1 MNLPITSRIKRSPF
15 KEKDPKNKKAK
26 ASSIV
31 EGGTTTKNVSTTTT
45 SENPK
50 LTSFKERCGK
60 FGGKNS
66 AAAAAAGCVWSDDAK
81 DPDPITTTVDK
92 EVVVKKPDEIISTDL
107 YEERKQDVLNPAEVN
122 RFKRATNMTTRN
134 VRRTGDK
141 QDKIKR
147 SLSKFNKYDTD
158 KDGKISDKERSSMS
172 TGFLGFGNK
181 QKKYDKLKR
190 RETETSQE
198 MEQFSSAQENQ
209 ARSQKSGR
217 RWKSQIK
224 TDDELKTKGQYTD
237 KEQLQMA
244 KDKLAVER
252 AKLKA
257 AQNQKVTTSSGGQ
270 AANAVEVTEEVTPL
284 GAPLQYKKSSNK
296 MRSKSPAKKAL
307 KGSQNQLPQHLQA
320 AIKAAPG
327 KMNGS
332 PYKMK
337 GSMFKKKY

>member
-15 KEKDPKNKKAK
+15 FKDKDPKNKKAT

-45 SENPK
+45 SENPN

-66 AAAAAAGCVWSDDAK
+66 AAAAAAGCVWADDAK
-81 DPDPITTTVDK
+81 DPDPVTTTVDK
-92 EVVVKKPDEIISTDL
+92 EVVVKKPDEIVSTDL

-122 RFKRATNMTTRN
+122 RFKRATNMTTKN

-141 QDKIKR
+141 QDKVKR
-147 SLSKFNKYDTD
+147 GLSKFNKYDTD
-158 KDGKISDKERSSMS
+158 KDGEISDKERSSMS

-190 RETETSQE
+190 RETETKQE

-217 RWKSQIK
+217 RWKEKIK

-237 KEQLQMA
+237 KEQLQME

-257 AQNQKVTTSSGGQ
+257 AQNQNVTTSSGGQ
-270 AANAVEVTEEVTPL
+270 AAGAIEVTDEVAPL
-284 GAPLQYKKSSNK
+284 GSTAKKKN
-296 MRSKSPAKKAL
+296 SPYKKAL

-327 KMNGS
+327 KMKNS

-337 GSMFKKKY
+337 GSMFNKKY